1 MPVEDQPADL
11 KIILLGD
18 SAAGKTK
25 LVERFLVQ
33 SYSQQNS
40 STYAITV
47 FRHSTKHP
55 TTGQPLAID
64 FYDTAGQER
73 FASMHASYYY
83 GAHACLLCFDLT
95 RKVTYKNLDNWYRE
109 LRQYRPKIP
118 VLILA
123 NKVDVQPDMAKRDF
137 KFAVENQLPVMFV
150 SASDGTNVVAAFE
163 TIISRALDYKASP
176 DRDFM
181 DDVLDMLRDTP
192 SPATALAPL

>member
-1 MPVEDQPADL
+1 MPVDDQPADL

-33 SYSQQNS
+33 SYSQQTS

-47 FRHSTKHP
+47 FRHSTKNP

-95 RKVTYKNLDNWYRE
+95 RKVTYKNLENWYRE

-137 KFAVENQLPVMFV
+137 KFAVENQLPVMF
-150 SASDGTNVVAAFE
+150 
-163 TIISRALDYKASP
+163 
-176 DRDFM
+176 
-181 DDVLDMLRDTP
+181 
-192 SPATALAPL
+192 